1 MLDREPIKD
10 FRDEQELKNCL
21 REWQRILYLDDW
33 VIQAHLIDHTSL
45 EEMSGEELQGR
56 NEFDIINK
64 SAIIYVIKADDYTNS
79 FILKYC
85 AEKVLVHE
93 LLHCKYNWLSPTD
106 TVEGKYFDTLEH
118 QLLEDMAKS
127 LILARY
133 NITKDWFR
141 NIE

>member
-10 FRDEQELKNCL
+10 FRDEQELNSCL
-21 REWQRILYLDDW
+21 EEWQRILYLDDW
-33 VIQAHLIDHTSL
+33 VIQARLIDRPSL
-45 EEMSGEELQGR
+45 EEMSGENLQGR
-56 NEFDIINK
+56 NEFNIINK
-64 SAIIYVIKADDYTNS
+64 SSVIYVIKADDYANS
-79 FILKYC
+79 TVRKYC

-93 LLHCKYNWLSPTD
+93 LLHCKYNWLSPPNTL
-106 TVEGKYFDTLEH
+106 EGRYFDTLEH

-141 NIE
+141 NIG